1 MHVTM
6 QQLLFYNFSLFQ
18 QTKPLNP
25 KTVSLNPFLV
35 PADCITQSGEY
46 QFSQRSH
53 KLVDAFEVELVKIQH
68 WKFWLLEFP
77 DYNDGMYSLFESN
90 AWWHCSLW
98 WDSKQPI

>member
-1 MHVTM
+1 MCFQLIQLPTTRRQEGDESVMHVTM

-68 WKFWLLEFP
+68 WKF
-77 DYNDGMYSLFESN
+77 
-90 AWWHCSLW
+90 
-98 WDSKQPI
+98 

>member
-1 MHVTM
+1 
-6 QQLLFYNFSLFQ
+6 
-18 QTKPLNP
+18 
-25 KTVSLNPFLV
+25 
-35 PADCITQSGEY
+35 
-46 QFSQRSH
+46 
-53 KLVDAFEVELVKIQH
+53 VDAFEVELVKIQH